1 MYSVWLTIFDEVAA
15 RVLLTEL
22 KELGHPALPE
32 AASCLAISS
41 LPRLPGGEEPE
52 TNFLAE
58 YCKDKQIQA

>member
-41 LPRLPGGEEPE
+41 LPGGEEPE